1 MKTDQIKNYIRENPT
16 TMLFVFIG
24 ILLAILW
31 KLVVIFLLCWGGY
44 LIYKKYYKGDNIQG
58 DVEIIKP
65 KKI

>member
-31 KLVVIFLLCWGGY
+31 KLVAIGLLCWGGY
-44 LIYKKYYKGDNIQG
+44 LIYKKYYQENK
-58 DVEIIKP
+58 VEVVKP
-65 KKI
+65 KRI